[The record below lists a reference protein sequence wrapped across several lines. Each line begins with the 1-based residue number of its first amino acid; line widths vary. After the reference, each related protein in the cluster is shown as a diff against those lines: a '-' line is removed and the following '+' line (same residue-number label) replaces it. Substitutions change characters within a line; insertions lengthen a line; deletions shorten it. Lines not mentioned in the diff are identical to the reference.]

1 MTANPHRTHVRFTL
15 AAALA
20 LGATAAIASTP
31 APQGSGAE
39 PPIVLAQ
46 AASASGA
53 ARAADPAAGHPPL
66 EAGVRRAAA
75 EGPEALRRY
84 VFRTRMIYNW
94 YMPKFMREE

>member
-1 MTANPHRTHVRFTL
+1 MTANPHRKHVRFTL

-20 LGATAAIASTP
+20 LGATAAIASTQ

-46 AASASGA
+46 AAPASGA
-53 ARAADPAAGHPPL
+53 APAVDPAAGHPPL

-75 EGPEALRRY
+75 EGPDALRRY

-94 YMPKFMREE
+94 YMPSFMPQE

>member
-31 APQGSGAE
+31 APQESGAE
-39 PPIVLAQ
+39 RPIVLAQ
-46 AASASGA
+46 AAPAPSAVP
-53 ARAADPAAGHPPL
+53 AADPAAGHPPL

-75 EGPEALRRY
+75 EGPDTLRRY

-94 YMPKFMREE
+94 YMPKFIPQE